1 MNLPSF
7 RPRHTVIPADA
18 VRSNAGVLA
27 VFSGVVRRGTWE
39 LARHLRV
46 LTVCGSSE
54 IDLREAVLAEG
65 DSVIEVFCLFGS
77 VEIVAPSGVQVIVD
91 GDTLAAEFSDTP
103 DPSVAPE
110 PNGPRVIV
118 RGTAWFGSVECES
131 RLAGESSSQAK
142 KRIRKARRETPG

>member
-1 MNLPSF
+1 MNLPSL
-7 RPRHTVIPADA
+7 RTRHTIIPADA
-18 VRSNAGVLA
+18 VRPNAGLLA
-27 VFSGVVRRGTWE
+27 VFSGAVKRGTWE

-46 LTVCGSSE
+46 ATIFGSAE

-77 VEIVAPSGVQVIVD
+77 VEIVAPSGVQMIVD

-110 PNGPRVIV
+110 PDGPRVIV
-118 RGTAWFGSVECES
+118 KGTAWFGSVECES
-131 RLAGESSSQAK
+131 RLPGESSSQAK
-142 KRIRKARRETPG
+142 KRIRKARREALG